1 MILTCKWKMRRTGNV
16 RYPVRLNRLFLEMF
30 PAFCF
35 HTLLSAKYIPD
46 TLYLESLRS
55 EFQKLKIE

>member
-1 MILTCKWKMRRTGNV
+1 MRRTGNV